1 MKWNIL
7 ASRTILSDRWIH
19 LRADRCQM
27 PDGQIVDPFYVLEYP
42 DWLNAVALTAE
53 GEVIL
58 TRQYRHGV
66 GSVILELPS
75 GTVEDEDASPEA
87 AMRRELLEETG
98 YVFSELYATSIVS
111 SNPDK
116 CTNLVHS
123 FLAVGGQRIQDP
135 KPGAG
140 EQIELELV
148 SIPEFRRLLRENAFL
163 QSMHVA
169 SAYYALEHLDRFG
182 S

>member
-7 ASRTILSDRWIH
+7 ASRIIRSDRWIQ

-42 DWLNAVALTAE
+42 DWLNAVALTSE
-53 GEVIL
+53 GKVIL
-58 TRQYRHGV
+58 TRQYRHGI

-75 GTVEDEDASPEA
+75 GTVEETDPSPET

-98 YVFSELYATSIVS
+98 YQFSELYATSVVS

-123 FLAVGGQRIQDP
+123 FLAVGGERIQDP
-135 KPGAG
+135 NPGLG
-140 EQIELELV
+140 EQVELELV
-148 SIPEFRRLLRENAFL
+148 TVPEFRRLLRENAFL

-169 SAYYALEHLDRFG
+169 SAFYALEHLDRFG

>member
-1 MKWNIL
+1 
-7 ASRTILSDRWIH
+7 
-19 LRADRCQM
+19 M

>member
-1 MKWNIL
+1 
-7 ASRTILSDRWIH
+7 
-19 LRADRCQM
+19 M

-42 DWLNAVALTAE
+42 DWLNAVALTTD
-53 GEVIL
+53 GQVIL
-58 TRQYRHGV
+58 SRQYRHGV

-75 GTVEDEDASPEA
+75 GTMDDADPSPEA

-98 YVFSELYATSIVS
+98 YTFTELYATSVVS

-123 FLAVGGQRIQDP
+123 FLAVGGQRVQDP
-135 KPGAG
+135 NPGPG
-140 EQIELELV
+140 EQIDLELV
-148 SIPEFRRLLRENAFL
+148 SLPEFRRLLRENALL

>member
-1 MKWNIL
+1 
-7 ASRTILSDRWIH
+7 
-19 LRADRCQM
+19 M

-98 YVFSELYATSIVS
+98 YVFSELYATGIVS

-135 KPGAG
+135 NPGAG